1 MSVKINSRPQ
11 ALVVAPTHRRETPQ
25 PRVTFRKVLDG
36 GAQLLAAGAR
46 VATRIVGGPFLSAAV
61 TNNPATQMAAN
72 GALQS
77 IASSSGGS
85 VAGGSAGN
93 LPGLGGGPLGVDNG
107 TQNPL
112 SPYIQNQNQNMNE
125 DLQLL
130 ALQDQIQRNNRQ
142 IALVSNV
149 MKARHDTAKSAISN
163 IRS

>member
-11 ALVVAPTHRRETPQ
+11 ALVVAPTRRRETPQ

-61 TNNPATQMAAN
+61 TNNPATHVAQN
-72 GALQS
+72 GALQNLS
-77 IASSSGGS
+77 PGVGGGS
-85 VAGGSAGN
+85 GVGSN
-93 LPGLGGGPLGVDNG
+93 VPGLGGGPLGVNNG

-112 SPYIQNQNQNMNE
+112 SPYMQNQGMTD